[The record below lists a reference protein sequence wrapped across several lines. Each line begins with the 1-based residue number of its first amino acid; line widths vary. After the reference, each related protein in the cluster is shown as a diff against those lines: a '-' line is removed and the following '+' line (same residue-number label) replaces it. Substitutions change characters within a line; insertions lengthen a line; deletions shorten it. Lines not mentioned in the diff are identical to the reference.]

1 MTLATRFPDS
11 PAEWAIILAAL
22 AFYFLVRWF
31 LSWRQARAEGRER
44 PARTALDEVGDD
56 DSEAG
61 PVMRAMGYDSYRQ
74 IIGLVVC
81 AAVIAVL
88 TAMTQGT
95 LRVVLLAV
103 VCPFLVAGMAYID
116 FRKARQVRAERQ
128 GDKEPSGRGHA
139 SRQH

>member
-1 MTLATRFPDS
+1 MTLATRLPDS

-22 AFYFLVRWF
+22 AFYLLVRWF
-31 LSWRQARAEGRER
+31 LSWRQARVEGRER
-44 PARTALDEVGDD
+44 PAQAALDEVGDD

-74 IIGLVVC
+74 VIGIVVC
-81 AAVIAVL
+81 AAVIVLL

-116 FRKARQVRAERQ
+116 FRKAREVRAKRQ
-128 GDKEPSGRGHA
+128 SKKKPSGHSHA
-139 SRQH
+139 SRQR